1 MARTGLVYRKE
12 CLGHV
17 AGVQHRER
25 PERLKAIREA
35 LDRADLKLKP
45 IPCEPA
51 AREALEWV
59 HSDAHIALI
68 QRTCAANGIYPDV
81 DTGMVKASW
90 QAALLAA
97 GGAMAACKAVLDGV
111 VDNAFCAIRPP
122 GHHAEHDHAKGFC
135 LFNNIAVAAQWLR
148 KKGGVDRV
156 AILDWDVHHGN
167 GTQHTFYD
175 DDTVYYA
182 SLHEHPLFPGT
193 GDPKERGKNN
203 TTLNVRMAS
212 GSGPKEWLAAVDEQ
226 VLPEL
231 EHFKPGFLLI
241 SAGFDAHHLDPLA
254 SQRLETE
261 TYAQLT
267 RRARG
272 LAGGRIVSLLEGGY
286 HLEALGECVVAH
298 VKALREA

>member
-17 AGVQHRER
+17 AGVQHPER
-25 PERLKAIREA
+25 PERLKAIVRA
-35 LDRADLKLKP
+35 LAVADLKLKP

-51 AREALEWV
+51 SREALRWV
-59 HSDAHIALI
+59 HSEDHIALI
-68 QRTCAANGIYPDV
+68 KRTCATNGIYPDV

-90 QAALLAA
+90 PAALLAA
-97 GGAMAACKAVLDGV
+97 GGAMAACKAVLDGA

-122 GHHAEHDHAKGFC
+122 GHHAERDRAMGFC
-135 LFNNIAVAAQWLR
+135 LFNNVAVAAQWLR
-148 KKGGVDRV
+148 KKGGVKRV

-167 GTQHTFYD
+167 GTQHAFYD

-203 TTLNVRMAS
+203 TNLNIRMPS
-212 GSGPKEWLAAVDEQ
+212 GSGPKEWLAAVDGQ

-231 EHFKPGFLLI
+231 ERFKPDFLLI
-241 SAGFDAHHLDPLA
+241 SAGFDAHRLDTLA
-254 SQRLETE
+254 SQRLEAE

-267 RRARG
+267 RRAWS
-272 LAGGRIVSLLEGGY
+272 LARGRIVSILEGGY
-286 HLEALGECVVAH
+286 HLEALGECAVAH
-298 VKALREA
+298 VKALQDA